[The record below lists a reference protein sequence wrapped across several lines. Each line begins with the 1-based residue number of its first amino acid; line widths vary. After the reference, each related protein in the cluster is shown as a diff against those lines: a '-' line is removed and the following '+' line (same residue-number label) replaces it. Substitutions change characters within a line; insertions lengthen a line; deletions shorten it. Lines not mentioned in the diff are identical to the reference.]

1 MKKDKYFSDI
11 DIYIMNKVVCLI
23 PVSGFSDS
31 KTRLSPFLS
40 SSERRA
46 LLKFMLKDIVSN
58 IMESVDEIFVVS
70 RDYEV
75 LDYAMSLDCSV
86 IEEKNLGEASSLNN
100 ALVYSMSV
108 IRKEYGLCD
117 VIIIPSDIPLIRKEH
132 VIHVRSSDCDVVISP
147 SMGGGTNLLFI
158 RRNVDF
164 IPEFGEFSFDKH
176 LDQVGRNDLSYE
188 IFDSFYLSVDVN
200 TPYDLGEVMLHGR
213 KTCTYGYLSELG
225 IRVENS
231 RLDVRLN
238 VKRD

>member
-1 MKKDKYFSDI
+1 
-11 DIYIMNKVVCLI
+11 MNKGVCLI

-58 IMESVDEIFVVS
+58 IRESVDEIFIVS
-70 RDYEV
+70 RDNEV
-75 LDYAMSLDCSV
+75 LEYAMSLDCRI
-86 IEEKNLGEASSLNN
+86 IEEKFIENSNSLNN
-100 ALVYSMSV
+100 SLLYSMDI
-108 IRKEYGLCD
+108 IRNDYARCD
-117 VIIIPSDIPLIRKEH
+117 IIILPSDIPLIRKEH
-132 VIHVRSSDCDVVISP
+132 IIHVRRADSDVVISP

-158 RRNVDF
+158 RKNVDF
-164 IPEFGEFSFDKH
+164 IPKFGEFSFDKH
-176 LDQVGRNDLSYE
+176 LNQVMSNDLSYE

-200 TPYDLGEVMLHGR
+200 TPNDLGEIMLHGK
-213 KTCTYGYLSELG
+213 KTYTYEYLRELD
-225 IRVENS
+225 IIVENS